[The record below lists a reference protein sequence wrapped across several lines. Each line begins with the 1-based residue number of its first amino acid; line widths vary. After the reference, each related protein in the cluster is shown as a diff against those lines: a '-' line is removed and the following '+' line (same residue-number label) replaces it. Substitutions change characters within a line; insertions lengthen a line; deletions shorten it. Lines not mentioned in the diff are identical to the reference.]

1 MDMLGLLIQGA
12 VGVQFRLGYSDR
24 GDLQKGGD
32 MDTMLERLGKKSGF
46 IGEQRE

>member
-24 GDLQKGGD
+24 GDLQKGGVYGYD
-32 MDTMLERLGKKSGF
+32 AGAVG
-46 IGEQRE
+46 